1 MSNILLAALVVI
13 MITYAVPDLAR
24 LRDFSWLRSWLSRW
38 DSVTRDDNRAP
49 AGVLAIPILLIIAC
63 ALVQAALNN
72 ALFGLLGFAFAVVV
86 LWYCWGP
93 RELETDIEAVL
104 KAPDSERRIAAAQM
118 LRPQPV
124 TLALPFAA
132 TPLVEATFYSAL
144 SRWFGV
150 LFWFVL
156 LGPAGA
162 IGYRIVQLM
171 ARTPAFSEEL
181 DETRRIFMERFAKIL
196 DWAPAHLMALSL
208 ALVSDFEATLAIWRE
223 HASRAKSWF
232 TLDLGFLGDVAR
244 AGVDAD
250 VNAGDGYSTDVTDP
264 LVELSDARRVL
275 RRVLV
280 TWLVVIALLILLGWR
295 Y

>member
-13 MITYAVPDLAR
+13 IITYAVPDLAR
-24 LRDFSWLRSWLSRW
+24 LRSFSWLRSWLSRW
-38 DSVTRDDNRAP
+38 DSVTRDDDHAP
-49 AGVLAIPILLIIAC
+49 ASVLAIPILLVIAC
-63 ALVQAALNN
+63 CLLQAAFSH

-93 RELETDIEAVL
+93 RELETDVEAVL

-118 LRPQPV
+118 LRPQPA
-124 TLALPFAA
+124 TLPLPFAA
-132 TPLVEATFYSAL
+132 TALIEATFYSAL

-150 LFWFVL
+150 LFWFVV

-162 IGYRIVQLM
+162 LGYRIVQLM
-171 ARTPAFSEEL
+171 ARTPAFSDEL
-181 DETRRIFMERFAKIL
+181 DEARRTFMERCAKIL
-196 DWAPAHLMALSL
+196 DWAPAHLIALSL
-208 ALVSDFEATLAIWRE
+208 ALVSDFDAILAIWRQ
-223 HASRAKSWF
+223 HASRAKSWL

-250 VNAGDGYSTDVTDP
+250 VDAGDGYSTDVTDP
-264 LVELSDARRVL
+264 LAELADAHRVL